1 MVVCPIYAYRLMGI
15 NPITVSLVA
24 LFRVALLS
32 FLKGSRISSDETSQ
46 TENYRLSGVMGLV
59 PISLYPQR
67 SGQLTFCDASY
78 DHNIQSI
85 A

>member
-32 FLKGSRISSDETSQ
+32 FLKGDSLPSNSCFATRKNRRQKLFDLQ
-46 TENYRLSGVMGLV
+46 TENFL
-59 PISLYPQR
+59 
-67 SGQLTFCDASY
+67 F
-78 DHNIQSI
+78 
-85 A
+85 